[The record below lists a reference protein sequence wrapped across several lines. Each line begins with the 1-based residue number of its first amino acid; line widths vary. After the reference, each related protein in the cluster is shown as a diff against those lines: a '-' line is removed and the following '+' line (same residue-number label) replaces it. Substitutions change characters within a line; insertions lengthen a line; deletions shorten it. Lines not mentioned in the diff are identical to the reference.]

1 MAQTFQFPSFSVTQD
16 ARDSLLE
23 ARYFGGT
30 TAEDSLSLAVDPTT
44 IDNLTNNNGNL
55 SWTEGETTAIA
66 VNSEIDF
73 LSTAEHYYMNLNT
86 DRSADVA
93 FVMNERS
100 RAIISNE
107 WLDAYAQGDLE
118 ITYENQVGEEAVDT
132 IITSDHGSLVF
143 SDYHLE
149 ERLEDLET
157 LKFLGGG
164 IMIDFGIIG

>member
-16 ARDSLLE
+16 ARDSLLQVL
-23 ARYFGGT
+23 YFGGT
-30 TAEDSLSLAVDPTT
+30 TAEDSLPLAVDPTT

-107 WLDAYAQGDLE
+107 WLDAYARGDLE
-118 ITYENQVGEEAVDT
+118 ITYDNQVGEEAVDT